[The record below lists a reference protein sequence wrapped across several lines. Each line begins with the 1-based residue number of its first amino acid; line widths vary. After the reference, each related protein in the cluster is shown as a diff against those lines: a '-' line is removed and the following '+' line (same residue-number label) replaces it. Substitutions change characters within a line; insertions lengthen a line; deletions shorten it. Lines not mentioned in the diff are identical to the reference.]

1 MSNGL
6 CLKAALFYCVGGLST
21 SGWFRS
27 PDLTEKGKTMLTER
41 DIDIHVGQQ
50 VRKRRKALGLSQ
62 TALAKHLGLTFQQV
76 QKMEKGVN
84 RIGAGRLKQ
93 LTIVLDVPIETF
105 YDGIMAHE
113 YEQSGDGTR
122 HGYNKYPGLP
132 QPLQKQINALIA
144 EIEKTLG

>member
-1 MSNGL
+1 
-6 CLKAALFYCVGGLST
+6 
-21 SGWFRS
+21 
-27 PDLTEKGKTMLTER
+27 MLTER

-105 YDGIMAHE
+105 YDGIMSPQDQQTGVATRE
-113 YEQSGDGTR
+113 GD
-122 HGYNKYPGLP
+122 NKYPGLP